1 MRASAGGPPRYRRP
15 TPPENHAPAKTP
27 RPAASAPSSR
37 PHSSIRTTP
46 QTAANPPASPDRH
59 SPRYARDGTTPR
71 FPAPRRKHMPRPCQI
86 IRRCAIGDR
95 GTDSREPVGGG
106 NPRRHPARH
115 LDRHRKRR
123 TASASIHKQTIPLHK
138 RIISASCPTVISDAA
153 DTGSLSFPRSASSTS
168 DTPPPAASAET
179 AAGIRR
185 AETSPH
191 IPSSSI
197 EYARQTQGA
206 TVRKTSRKND
216 CRFAGNSTEFARS
229 AKRQANIKPEK
240 TTRRQIVRN
249 CNKPFSGTGK
259 PLS

>member
-1 MRASAGGPPRYRRP
+1 MRPRKRLDLRQARHRPVRIHQFAQHCKRRQTRQLHRIDTAPGMPAPGQHPVFPRHGGNTCPGRARSSGAAPSAIAARTVESLSAAE
-15 TPPENHAPAKTP
+15 TPVVTP
-27 RPAASAPSSR
+27 RAAS
-37 PHSSIRTTP
+37 
-46 QTAANPPASPDRH
+46 
-59 SPRYARDGTTPR
+59 
-71 FPAPRRKHMPRPCQI
+71 
-86 IRRCAIGDR
+86 
-95 GTDSREPVGGG
+95 TDTVNAVP
-106 NPRRHPARH
+106 
-115 LDRHRKRR
+115 KRR
-123 TASASIHKQTIPLHK
+123 VLRDTIGSKARRRAASASIHKQTIPLHK

-153 DTGSLSFPRSASSTS
+153 NTGSLSFPRSASSTS
-168 DTPPPAASAET
+168 DIPPPAASAET

-197 EYARQTQGA
+197 EYARQTQGE
-206 TVRKTSRKND
+206 TVRKTSRKNG

-240 TTRRQIVRN
+240 TARRQIVRN